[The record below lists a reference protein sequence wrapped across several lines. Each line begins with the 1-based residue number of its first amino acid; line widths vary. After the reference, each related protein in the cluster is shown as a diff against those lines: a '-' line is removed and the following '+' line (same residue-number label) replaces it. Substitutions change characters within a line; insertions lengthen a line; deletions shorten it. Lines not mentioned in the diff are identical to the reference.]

1 MSEIKEFTTKHKKI
15 ISFIN
20 KNKDVDIEKMII
32 LFIEVHETMK
42 SSSLDN
48 PTVVNNILSTL
59 NNQNKDIA
67 NVVSMIT
74 SSSEI
79 YKTELLNLKGM
90 YNMMSEG
97 LRKDIENILSLI
109 TNKIYESRDNYIKE
123 LKELLHS
130 KETDNIL
137 NVNNSIDKQ
146 NGILM
151 DKITLLLTNS
161 LPNTLNKNQENLI
174 NNFKE
179 DMLNTL
185 NKLLEY
191 DPNITIEKISN
202 IVDMKYNSF
211 AYTIQDQIMKNI
223 NTSED
228 RMSVNINQIKDIAIR
243 TSTIQDRL
251 STELTE
257 YLNKHKLG
265 ITKGIQGENRLLNI
279 LNNEYLTSEI
289 INTSCQTGQGDI
301 ILKRPDKLPILIE
314 TKNYSINV
322 KKDETEKFIRDIDN
336 TKYHGLMLSQCS
348 GIVGKNDFQ
357 IDIHNNNILIY
368 IHNANYDIS
377 KIRLAVNT
385 IDMLSDKIINA
396 NNNNINIDSNILTE
410 INSEFQNML
419 LQKSMLITQIK
430 DNAKKMLDICT
441 NIELPK
447 LDKLL
452 SNFYANNKKSLLICK
467 VCKKYESYNARSI
480 ARHTLSCSK
489 KSISIEDEKT
499 KENVISSELLQ
510 ELEPSP
516 ELSPEPSPE
525 LSSELSIKISPKD
538 KKVPRKRKMI
548 LFKNTG
554 EAIWR

>member
-15 ISFIN
+15 LAFIN
-20 KNKDVDIEKMII
+20 KNREVNIEKMI
-32 LFIEVHETMK
+32 LLNIELYETMK
-42 SSSLDN
+42 SASLDN

-59 NNQNKDIA
+59 NSQNKDIA
-67 NVVSMIT
+67 NMISMIS

-79 YKTELLNLKGM
+79 YKNELLNLKGM
-90 YNMMSEG
+90 YNMMSDS
-97 LRKDIENILSLI
+97 LRKDIENVLSLI

-123 LKELLHS
+123 LKELLQS
-130 KETDNIL
+130 KETDNIV

-161 LPNTLNKNQENLI
+161 LPNTLNKNQEFLI
-174 NNFKE
+174 NSFKE

-202 IVDMKYNSF
+202 IVDMKYNNF
-211 AYTIQDQIMKNI
+211 AFNIQDHIMKNI

-228 RMSVNINQIKDIAIR
+228 RISVNINQIKDIAIR

-301 ILKRPDKLPILIE
+301 ILKRPDRLPILIE

-322 KKDETEKFIRDIDN
+322 KKDETDKFIRDIDN
-336 TKYHGLMLSQCS
+336 TKYHGIMLSQSS

-357 IDIHNNNILIY
+357 IDIHNGNILIF

-385 IDMLSDKIINA
+385 IDILSEKIINA

-430 DNAKKMLDICT
+430 DSTKKMLDICT

-452 SNFYANNKKSLLICK
+452 SSFYANNKKSLLVCK

-480 ARHTLSCSK
+480 ARHRLSCSK
-489 KSISIEDEKT
+489 KGITIEYDKT
-499 KENVISSELLQ
+499 KDDVISSEISP
-510 ELEPSP
+510 ELHLELSPEQSP
-516 ELSPEPSPE
+516 ELSPKLSPE
-525 LSSELSIKISPKD
+525 LLPKD
-538 KKVPRKRKMI
+538 KKNPRKK
-548 LFKNTG
+548 KTDV
-554 EAIWR
+554 